1 MNNFITELSE
11 FHGQQYST
19 HQEKVQRE
27 IKVVMKQAEML
38 HKIREKE
45 MESPV
50 MREVLQGQDVKNI
63 LKLLKLERGE

>member
-11 FHGQQYST
+11 FHGQQYSN
-19 HQEKVQRE
+19 HKEKVQRE

-45 MESPV
+45 MESRI
-50 MREVLQGQDVKNI
+50 MNEILQGQDVTNI